1 MGNPP
6 SRMPG
11 PVNRHFSSSLI
22 CVDLRLSAAL
32 ALFLAVPAFAADVE
46 SRQLTHYVPQDALE
60 AAVRKEG
67 WTEVPLAV
75 KGGVRK
81 GDVVRVWAGG
91 SIDRGNGDQPGENV
105 GGPQGIDPKSLG
117 SEKPDFALSAQ
128 PAHAFALLVKT
139 DGAGPVACQ
148 PPGRPLEIKLTKD
161 GEKLSVGFNDE
172 KGRYQDNHLGRGRRH
187 ELDPLWFRVEVVRIT
202 VD

>member
-1 MGNPP
+1 MKNPVRILLLLCLL
-6 SRMPG
+6 SVLSVSSV
-11 PVNRHFSSSLI
+11 VNPLP
-22 CVDLRLSAAL
+22 AAE
-32 ALFLAVPAFAADVE
+32 VE

-91 SIDRGNGDQPGENV
+91 SIDRGGEQPGENV
-105 GGPQGIDPKSLG
+105 GGPEGIASRGKAT
-117 SEKPDFALSAQ
+117 FALSAE
-128 PAHAFALLVKT
+128 PAHAFALLFKT
-139 DGAGPVACQ
+139 DGTAPAACR
-148 PPGRPLEIKLTKD
+148 PPGKPLEIKASKD
-161 GEKLSVGFNDE
+161 DEKLWVGFNDD
-172 KGRYQDNHLGRGRRH
+172 KGRYADNHLGRGRRH
-187 ELDPLWFRVEVVRIT
+187 EFDPLWVRIEVVRIT